1 MSQGAIADG
10 GRAAPARRPASRRML
25 DSIYRAAADLIVE
38 KGFEATTLAEVGNA
52 VGLAKSGVYH
62 HIKSKEDL
70 LYDIMRHGMARL
82 EQDVIEPARAVTDPA
97 DRLRLLA
104 QRYAEFILGAED
116 GTGLGPRVT
125 TLVHES
131 RGLSPARKREI
142 EQARWR
148 YYRFIRA
155 TMQELADQG
164 RFAPVHPTVA
174 AMSFFGAMVWLAQ
187 WYRPGGDLTR
197 QEVIGSMVEMT
208 AGQLIRPRR
217 TAAKSK
223 AGTNRNG

>member
-1 MSQGAIADG
+1 MPENASTM
-10 GRAAPARRPASRRML
+10 PARRPASRRML

-38 KGFEATTLAEVGNA
+38 KGFEATTLAEVGSA

-62 HIKSKEDL
+62 HIKSKQDL

-82 EQDVIEPARAVTDPA
+82 EQDVIEPARAVADPA

-104 QRYAEFILGAED
+104 ERYAEFILGAED
-116 GTGLGPRVT
+116 GSGLGPRVT

-142 EQARWR
+142 ERARWR
-148 YYRFIRA
+148 YYRFVRGA
-155 TMQELADQG
+155 MQELADQG
-164 RFAPVHPTVA
+164 RFAEVNPTVA

-187 WYRPGGDLTR
+187 WYRPGGELSRR
-197 QEVIGSMVEMT
+197 QVIDSMVEMT
-208 AGQLIRPRR
+208 AGLLIRRKPRP
-217 TAAKSK
+217 AKGKS
-223 AGTNRNG
+223 RNG